1 MQTPGK
7 SMTAE
12 DLRRNMMSTYFTL
25 RLGIV
30 ILSVAL
36 PLVLLVYS
44 LITHG
49 RLVEGSMSAF
59 YDTDG
64 GAMRNWFV
72 GILWAIG
79 CFLILYQGFSA
90 LEDWLLNFAGLF
102 AVLTAMTPCNCAGPE
117 ALDKSKAHATFAILF
132 FACMVGV
139 CLFCARDTIT
149 LLPEKSDQDRFRRTY
164 YTIALFLF
172 LSPLAALGTAYFARA
187 ESSLVF
193 FIEWFA
199 VWVFAAYW
207 VIKSAEIK
215 ITSAERR
222 ALYGA
227 LKNVE
232 GVGVV
237 PEAPSGE
244 QLRRMSGPESSSR

>member
-36 PLVLLVYS
+36 PLVLLGYS
-44 LITHG
+44 LVAHG
-49 RLVEGSMSAF
+49 RLVESSMSAF
-59 YDTDG
+59 YGADG

-79 CFLILYQGFSA
+79 FFLILYQGFSP
-90 LEDWLLNFAGLF
+90 LEDWLLNFAGGF
-102 AVLTAMTPCNCAGPE
+102 AVLTALTPCHCSAQE
-117 ALDKSKAHATFAILF
+117 ELDKSTAHAAFAVLF

-139 CLFCARDTIT
+139 CLFCARDTVT
-149 LLPEKSDQDRFRRTY
+149 LLPEKSDQDRFTRTY
-164 YTIALFLF
+164 YTIALLLF
-172 LSPLAALGTAYFARA
+172 ASPLAALGTAYFARA
-187 ESSLVF
+187 RGSLVF

-199 VWVFAAYW
+199 VYVFASYW
-207 VIKSAEIK
+207 AVKSAEFR
-215 ITSAERR
+215 ITAAERR

-227 LKNVE
+227 LKNVK

-237 PEAPSGE
+237 PEEPSGE
-244 QLRRMSGPESSSR
+244 QLRRMSGPSRK

>member
-1 MQTPGK
+1 METPGK

-36 PLVLLVYS
+36 PLILLGYS
-44 LITHG
+44 LATHG
-49 RLVEGSMSAF
+49 RLVEHSMSAF
-59 YDTDG
+59 YGTDG

-79 CFLILYQGFSA
+79 FFLILYKGFSA
-90 LEDWLLNFAGLF
+90 LEDWLLNFAGGF
-102 AVLTAMTPCNCAGPE
+102 AVLTAMTPCNCWGEDAV
-117 ALDKSKAHATFAILF
+117 DKSRAHATFAILF
-132 FACMVGV
+132 FGCMVGV
-139 CLFCARDTIT
+139 CLFCARDTLT
-149 LLPEKSDQDRFRRTY
+149 LLPKKSDQDRFRNTY

-172 LSPLAALGTAYFARA
+172 TSPLAALAVAYFARA
-187 ESSLVF
+187 QGSMVF

-199 VWVFAAYW
+199 VFVFAVYW
-207 VIKSAEIK
+207 AVKSAEFK
-215 ITSAERR
+215 ITAAERR

-227 LKNVE
+227 LKNVK

-237 PEAPSGE
+237 PEEPSGE
-244 QLRRMSGPESSSR
+244 QLRRLSGPSSR

>member
-30 ILSVAL
+30 LLSFAL
-36 PLVLLVYS
+36 PLILLIYS
-44 LITHG
+44 LVTHG
-49 RLVEGSMSAF
+49 RLVESSMSAF
-59 YDTDG
+59 YSADG

-79 CFLILYQGFSA
+79 FFLILYQGFSP
-90 LEDWLLNFAGLF
+90 LEDWLLNFAGGF
-102 AVLTAMTPCNCAGPE
+102 AVLIAMTPCNCAGQE
-117 ALDKSKAHATFAILF
+117 VLDKSKAHTTFAVLF

-149 LLPEKSDQDRFRRTY
+149 LLPKKSDQDKFKRTY
-164 YTIALFLF
+164 YTIAFFLF
-172 LSPLAALGTAYFARA
+172 VSPLAALAVAYFARA
-187 ESSLVF
+187 QGSLLF
-193 FIEWFA
+193 FIESFA

-207 VIKSAEIK
+207 VTKSAEIR

-222 ALYGA
+222 ALDGA
-227 LKNVE
+227 LENVE

-237 PEAPSGE
+237 PTS
-244 QLRRMSGPESSSR
+244 

>member
-1 MQTPGK
+1 MHTPGK

-30 ILSVAL
+30 ALSFAL
-36 PLVLLVYS
+36 PLLLLGYS
-44 LITHG
+44 LMTHG

-59 YDTDG
+59 YGADG
-64 GAMRNWFV
+64 GAMRNYFV

-79 CFLILYQGFSA
+79 FFLILYKGFSP
-90 LEDWLLNFAGLF
+90 LEDWLLNFAGGF
-102 AVLTAMTPCNCAGPE
+102 AVFTAMTPCNCAGQE
-117 ALDKSKAHATFAILF
+117 ALDKSTAHTMFAVLF
-132 FACMVGV
+132 FVCMVLV

-149 LLPEKSDQDRFRRTY
+149 LLPEKSDQDKFRRTY
-164 YTIALFLF
+164 YTIAVLLFV
-172 LSPLAALGTAYFARA
+172 SPLAALAVAYFSRA
-187 ESSLVF
+187 QGSLLF
-193 FIEWFA
+193 FIESFA

-207 VIKSAEIK
+207 AVKSKEFK
-215 ITSAERR
+215 ITAAERR

-227 LKNVE
+227 LENVS

-237 PEAPSGE
+237 PAEPSAE
-244 QLRRMSGPESSSR
+244 QLRRLSGPSPR

>member
-12 DLRRNMMSTYFTL
+12 DLRRNMMSTYFML

-30 ILSVAL
+30 CLAVAL
-36 PLVLLVYS
+36 PLALLVYS
-44 LITHG
+44 LIAHG
-49 RLVEGSMSAF
+49 GLVESSMSAF
-59 YDTDG
+59 YGADG
-64 GAMRNWFV
+64 GAMRNVFV

-79 CFLILYQGFSA
+79 FSLFLYQGFSP
-90 LEDWLLNFAGLF
+90 LEDWLLNFAGVF
-102 AVLTAMTPCNCAGPE
+102 VVFTAMTPCNCAGQE
-117 ALDKSKAHATFAILF
+117 ALDKSNTHATFATLF

-149 LLPEKSDQDRFRRTY
+149 LLPTKAHQDRFKRTY
-164 YTIALFLF
+164 YTIALLLF
-172 LSPLAALGTAYFARA
+172 VSPLAALAVAYFARA
-187 ESSLVF
+187 QGSWLF

-207 VIKSAEIK
+207 AVKSKEFK
-215 ITSAERR
+215 ITAAERR

-227 LKNVE
+227 LKNVD

-244 QLRRMSGPESSSR
+244 QLRRLSGSSPR

>member
-1 MQTPGK
+1 METPGK

-36 PLVLLVYS
+36 PLVLLGYS
-44 LITHG
+44 LVTHG
-49 RLVEGSMSAF
+49 RLVESSMSAF
-59 YDTDG
+59 YGADG

-79 CFLILYQGFSA
+79 FFLILYKGFST
-90 LEDWLLNFAGLF
+90 LEDWLLNFAGGF
-102 AVLTAMTPCNCAGPE
+102 AVLTAMTPCNCWGQDVV
-117 ALDKSKAHATFAILF
+117 DKSRAHATFAILF

-139 CLFCARDTIT
+139 CLFCARDTLT
-149 LLPEKSDQDRFRRTY
+149 LLPKKSDQDRFRNTY
-164 YTIALFLF
+164 YTVALFLF
-172 LSPLAALGTAYFARA
+172 TSPLAALAVAYFARA
-187 ESSLVF
+187 QGSMVF

-199 VWVFAAYW
+199 VWVFAVYW
-207 VIKSAEIK
+207 AVKSAEFK
-215 ITSAERR
+215 ITAAERR

-227 LKNVE
+227 LKNVK

-237 PEAPSGE
+237 PEEPSGE
-244 QLRRMSGPESSSR
+244 QLRRLSGSSRR

>member
-1 MQTPGK
+1 MQTPK
-7 SMTAE
+7 RSMTTE

-30 ILSVAL
+30 LLSGAL
-36 PLVLLVYS
+36 PPILYGYS
-44 LITHG
+44 LATHG
-49 RLVEGSMSAF
+49 QLAETSMSAF
-59 YDTDG
+59 YGADG

-72 GILWAIG
+72 GILWAVG
-79 CFLILYQGFSA
+79 AFLVLYQGFSA
-90 LEDWLLNFAGLF
+90 LEDWLLNFAGGF
-102 AVLTAMTPCNCAGPE
+102 MVLTAMTPCGCWGPDVI
-117 ALDKSKAHATFAILF
+117 DKSRAHTTFAVLF

-149 LLPEKSDQDRFRRTY
+149 LLPEKPDQDKFKGTY
-164 YTIALFLF
+164 YTIAFLLFV
-172 LSPLAALGTAYFARA
+172 SPLAALATAYLSGARG
-187 ESSLVF
+187 SLVF

-207 VIKSAEIK
+207 ITKSVEFK

-237 PEAPSGE
+237 PQEPNVE
-244 QLRRMSGPESSSR
+244 QMKRLAQ